1 MDLLTVFFTF
11 CLIRYIHSKDKPF
24 KCNECGKGFCQSRT
38 LAVHRASHAEEN
50 NDLKCRSCMETFP
63 HRSALK
69 AHRCMT
75 EQKTT
80 PTTPSPSPT
89 KAITN
94 TNNTMPKKMLGF
106 TIDEI
111 MQR

>member
-1 MDLLTVFFTF
+1 
-11 CLIRYIHSKDKPF
+11 
-24 KCNECGKGFCQSRT
+24 
-38 LAVHRASHAEEN
+38 
-50 NDLKCRSCMETFP
+50 METFP

-69 AHRCMT
+69 AHRCMA

-80 PTTPSPSPT
+80 STTPSPSPT

-94 TNNTMPKKMLGF
+94 TTNTMPKKMLGF